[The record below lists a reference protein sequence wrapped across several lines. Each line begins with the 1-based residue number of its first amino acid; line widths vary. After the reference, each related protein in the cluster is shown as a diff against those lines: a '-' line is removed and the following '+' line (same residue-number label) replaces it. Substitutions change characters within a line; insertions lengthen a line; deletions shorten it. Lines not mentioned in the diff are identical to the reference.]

1 MPTNKREIIEQIT
14 VQVEIQ
20 DFYHTPNI
28 HNLYLH
34 LVLEKSVEILEVNW
48 LRNEELGPQEPHLY
62 D

>member
-1 MPTNKREIIEQIT
+1 M
-14 VQVEIQ
+14 QVEIQ

-48 LRNEELGPQEPHLY
+48 LRNEVLGPQEPHLY